1 MKINWKVRAKNP
13 VFWLNIAIA
22 ILMPILAYMG
32 ISWQDVTSWAALGG
46 ILLGAIKNPVIVV
59 AVIVSVVNVL
69 NDPTT
74 KGFGD
79 SIRALGYDKPDK

>member
-13 VFWLNIAIA
+13 VFWFNIAIA
-22 ILMPILAYMG
+22 ILTPILAYMG

-46 ILLGAIKNPVIVV
+46 ILLGAIRNPVIVV
-59 AVIVSVVNVL
+59 AVVVSIMNVL

>member
-13 VFWLNIAIA
+13 VFWFNVAIA

-32 ISWQDVTSWAALGG
+32 ISWQDVTSWTALDN
-46 ILLGAIKNPVIVV
+46 ILFGAIKNPVIVG
-59 AVIVSVVNVL
+59 AVVVSVANVL

-74 KGFGD
+74 KGLGD
-79 SIRALGYDKPDK
+79 SVRALGYDKPDR

>member
-22 ILMPILAYMG
+22 VLMPILAYMG

-59 AVIVSVVNVL
+59 AVIVSVVNVF

-79 SIRALGYDKPDK
+79 SVRALGYDKPDK